1 MKIIILALLLGANL
15 LAYSKGDIISTEMA
29 AHLGL
34 KDSKIYIIDF
44 FASWC
49 SSCQKEIPLMSKLNT
64 KLDKSQVEL
73 IGIDVDKDIKKGLE
87 FQASL
92 KEKGDLNFRVVN
104 DPSNLVIGEF
114 SPIGMPTL
122 YYIKDKKVL
131 GIITGAVDNIDER
144 INNDLKKWSK

>member
-1 MKIIILALLLGANL
+1 MKTIVLFILLVANL
-15 LAYSKGDIISTEMA
+15 LAYSKGELISDEMA
-29 AHLGL
+29 KHLGL

-64 KLDKSQVEL
+64 KLDKSKIEI
-73 IGIDVDKDIKKGLE
+73 IGIDVDKDVQKGLE

-104 DPSNLVIGEF
+104 DPQNLVISKF
-114 SPIGMPTL
+114 NPIGMPTL
-122 YYIKDKKVL
+122 YYVKDKKVL
-131 GIITGAVDNIDER
+131 GIVTGAVDNIDEK
-144 INNDLKKWSK
+144 IMNDLEKWSK